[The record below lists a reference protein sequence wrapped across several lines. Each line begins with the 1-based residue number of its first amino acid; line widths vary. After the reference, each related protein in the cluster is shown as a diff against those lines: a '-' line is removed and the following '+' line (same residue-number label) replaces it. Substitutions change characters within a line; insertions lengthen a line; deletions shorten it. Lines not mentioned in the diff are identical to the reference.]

1 MAIDTLL
8 NAILASKS
16 RDTNY
21 YGSTLVDPSRAAM
34 AVLPK
39 RVVIVMTLCIVLA
52 ICIAVNRVS
61 LRTINTGIIH
71 EAISPG
77 RTLHQ
82 VIIQTV
88 GSIWPNPSSAE
99 PPPSLSC
106 LSQQASVFTEEE
118 IRGIEKFVIF
128 VGYARSG
135 TSIIGSLLDAHPNMI
150 IAYEYMIFKT
160 WPWDR
165 RNRDTLNGNKGYL
178 FDELYQKSYRA
189 SCVGLRSEHKDK
201 KGYTLFVN
209 NSWQAQ
215 FKDLKVIGDKG
226 KVGNLYSRD
235 ASKVQ
240 NSYQELMR
248 TVKVPIHSLHV
259 VRNPFDII
267 STSLLFSLSDMP
279 GIKYEPMKGSKCNN
293 TTLLDK
299 TIDQFFLIAKG
310 VHDMIST
317 CNLTVLEIYS
327 EEFVKQPRESMKRIC
342 DFLGVECSPWYLQM
356 CQDKVFSSASRSR
369 DKVEWTEEQI
379 ARVQKLINTLKYMKG
394 YNFIQDDNEF

>member
-1 MAIDTLL
+1 
-8 NAILASKS
+8 
-16 RDTNY
+16 
-21 YGSTLVDPSRAAM
+21 M

-39 RVVIVMTLCIVLA
+39 QLVVIVVTLVLA
-52 ICIAVNRVS
+52 IYIAVNSVS

-71 EAISPG
+71 EAISTG
-77 RTLHQ
+77 RTLHPA
-82 VIIQTV
+82 IIQTV

-106 LSQQASVFTEEE
+106 SSEQVGAFTEEE
-118 IRGIEKFVIF
+118 INGIEKFVIF

-150 IAYEYMIFKT
+150 IAHEYMVFKT
-160 WPWDR
+160 WPLDYK
-165 RNRDTLNGNKGYL
+165 NRDTLNGNRSYV
-178 FDELYQKSYRA
+178 FNELYQRSYRA
-189 SCVGLRSEHKDK
+189 SCLGARSEHKDN

-240 NSYQELMR
+240 NSYQEIMQ
-248 TVKVPIHSLHV
+248 TVKVPIRSLHV

-267 STSLLFSLSDMP
+267 STSLLFSLSDTK
-279 GIKYEPMKGSKCNN
+279 GSKYEPMKGAKCNS

-299 TIDQFFLIAKG
+299 TIDLFFLFAKG

-317 CNLTVLEIYS
+317 CKLTVLEIRS
-327 EEFVKQPRESMKRIC
+327 EDFVKQPQEIMKRIC

-356 CQDKVFSSASRSR
+356 CQDKVFPSVSRSR
-369 DKVEWTEEQI
+369 DKVEWTEQQI
-379 ARVQKLINTLKYMKG
+379 ARVQKLMNTLPYFKV
-394 YNFIQDDNEF
+394 YNFIHDDYEF